1 MLIFAID
8 HADAAKIA
16 WRERWLV
23 VNAAGVAPRGELCTE
38 QADLRIHRKMSRRF
52 GIGSDKE
59 VVVDLAFETA
69 MIRVAV
75 DAVVVMGAWMN
86 A

>member
-1 MLIFAID
+1 
-8 HADAAKIA
+8 
-16 WRERWLV
+16 
-23 VNAAGVAPRGELCTE
+23 
-38 QADLRIHRKMSRRF
+38 MSRRF